1 MEKKLLISQ
10 SLLRL
15 SKSKRKVMK
24 HKTYLFHWRRGKKF
38 ASEHN
43 GEGEVTIVTG
53 FLASLHLSQNQCD
66 SIEKATRAQRQC
78 TEWVQKRKGRISASK
93 YHEVHTKVKIMAGR
107 KKVVKTKPL
116 IARNVHHQ
124 SLNVSAMQWGQA
136 HEKDALDALVK
147 TEWTK
152 HTNMHIF
159 EVGLFAKKRT
169 SLTLG
174 QVLMLLAPVKHL
186 LLNANV
192 HTALKMRGFLT
203 PGIKLSFYG
212 WIVVEH
218 VC

>member
-15 SKSKRKVMK
+15 SKSKKKVMK

-93 YHEVHTKVKIMAGR
+93 YHEVHTKVKTIMAGR

-116 IARNVHHQ
+116 IARIVHHQ

-159 EVGLFAKKRT
+159 EVGLFAKKGPPLNWGK
-169 SLTLG
+169 SWCYW
-174 QVLMLLAPVKHL
+174 HL
-186 LLNANV
+186 WNICCWMQMSIQ
-192 HTALKMRGFLT
+192 H
-203 PGIKLSFYG
+203 
-212 WIVVEH
+212 
-218 VC
+218 